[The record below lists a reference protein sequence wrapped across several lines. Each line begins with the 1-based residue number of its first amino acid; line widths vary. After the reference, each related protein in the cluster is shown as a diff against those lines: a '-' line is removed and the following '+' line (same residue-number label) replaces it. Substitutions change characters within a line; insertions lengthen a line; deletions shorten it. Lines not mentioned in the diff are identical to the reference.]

1 MDTPRAFQTKIP
13 KHLNDVLKRKAG
25 DCFMS
30 RQKYIEKI
38 IADHAESI
46 IEDENERIEKG
57 LGLIK

>member
-13 KHLNDVLKRKAG
+13 KHLNDALKRKAG

-38 IADHAESI
+38 ITEHAESI

-57 LGLIK
+57 LGH

>member
-13 KHLNDVLKRKAG
+13 HKLTEALKRKAG

-38 IADHAESI
+38 ITEHAESI
-46 IEDENERIEKG
+46 IEDESERIEKG
-57 LGLIK
+57 LGH